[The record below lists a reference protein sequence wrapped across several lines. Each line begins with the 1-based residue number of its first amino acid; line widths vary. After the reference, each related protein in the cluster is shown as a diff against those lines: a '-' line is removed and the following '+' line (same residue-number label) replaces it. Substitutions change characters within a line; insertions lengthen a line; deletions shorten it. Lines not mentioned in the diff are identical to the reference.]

1 MPPPDPGAHPGRDA
15 DIGTSPEAE
24 ALFGA
29 RRAPAPGPGPVSAPG
44 GHRGGA
50 APGAAVP
57 GPGGRS
63 SADVAGSAGRGT
75 AEGGGGYG
83 AVADP
88 AADDRPVAV
97 PGTGDRAVAIPAA
110 GGETPAAAGGGAHS
124 VRGDELVGDIE
135 GWGPVTT
142 TVGRFRLV
150 PVRLDRD
157 LAMIAEW
164 MNEPAVAAFWELAG
178 PESVTADH
186 LLPQLDGDG
195 RSVPCLGVLDGV
207 PMSYFEIYRADLDPL
222 ASAYPAREHDT
233 GVHLLMGGAAH
244 RGRGVGTALLRAVTD
259 LVLDHRPA
267 CTRVVAEPDLRNT
280 PSVSAFLSAG
290 YRYSAELDLPD
301 KRAALMVSERSLRH
315 LL

>member
-63 SADVAGSAGRGT
+63 SADVAGSVVRGT

-83 AVADP
+83 AAADP
-88 AADDRPVAV
+88 AADDRAAAV
-97 PGTGDRAVAIPAA
+97 SGTGGEIASAA
-110 GGETPAAAGGGAHS
+110 GGEARP
-124 VRGDELVGDIE
+124 VRGGDRGGELVGDIE
-135 GWGPVTT
+135 GWGPVAT